1 MKLGTYVPVS
11 VDELRKNRISTG
23 KTSIQKLIY
32 FALQLE
38 LRI

>member
-1 MKLGTYVPVS
+1 MKLGTYVLVS
-11 VDELRKNRISTG
+11 VHELRKNFIFTG

-32 FALQLE
+32 FALPLE